1 MNNSL
6 AKFVFL
12 CIIFLLLFFVLIT
25 ICGCEYLN
33 SRYRRIRNKPHRGVD
48 DEDHVY
54 GTL

>member
-33 SRYRRIRNKPHRGVD
+33 YRYRRIKNTPKRGID
-48 DEDHVY
+48 DDHVY
-54 GTL
+54 GML